1 MGQAQ
6 ARAAHAEAKAE
17 VTNRGGLLG
26 RTVFFLFGS
35 LKVVS
40 LTVDLDLYYRSL
52 FFQSRLLIVWICF
65 NCMEERELCPGSV
78 GKLPRH
84 CPLNTGGFV

>member
-1 MGQAQ
+1 MRILFLEALQLEVGQAQ

-17 VTNRGGLLG
+17 VTNGGGYWEELF
-26 RTVFFLFGS
+26 FFLFGS

-52 FFQSRLLIVWICF
+52 FF
-65 NCMEERELCPGSV
+65 
-78 GKLPRH
+78 
-84 CPLNTGGFV
+84 

>member
-1 MGQAQ
+1 MLKQRQRLPTG
-6 ARAAHAEAKAE
+6 
-17 VTNRGGLLG
+17 GGLLG
-26 RTVFFLFGS
+26 RTVFLFLFGS
-35 LKVVS
+35 LKLVS